1 MGECTVRET
10 LPPLC
15 LHVPPLDMGLRPTP
29 TFMKMFP
36 DYVIDVSI
44 SSSASRQPFD
54 GPAPSRARASARRGG
69 GPLHYRTEGRPD
81 FCADRHMHFLRGW
94 TNLFPTFQAA
104 KTYSSY
110 ETPHA

>member
-1 MGECTVRET
+1 MRECTYRET

-69 GPLHYRTEGRPD
+69 RASTPQN
-81 FCADRHMHFLRGW
+81 RGA
-94 TNLFPTFQAA
+94 P
-104 KTYSSY
+104 
-110 ETPHA
+110 